1 MLSRVRISKLV
12 SYTLPRRVFE
22 RRFLVTNN
30 AFSNTE
36 ESTVVAAESPE
47 LPSWIRDFLS
57 NKPSSSSSS
66 LVPEDDEDFV
76 IPSLANWVE
85 SQKFSREQV
94 SEGNVV
100 KKPVEDIEKV
110 CEFLNK
116 KDASHGDVV
125 KELSGCDVVVTES
138 LVLQVLRRFS
148 NGWNKAYGFFIWANS
163 QTGYRHSAKSYNAMV
178 DVLGKCRNFDLM
190 WELVDE
196 MMKKSDESG
205 LVTLDTMSKVMRRLA
220 KSGKYSE
227 AVEAFLG
234 MEKSYGVK
242 TDTIAMNSLM
252 DALVKE
258 NSIEHAHEVFLK
270 LFDTIKPD
278 ARTFN
283 ILIHGFCKARKFD
296 DARTMMDLMKV
307 TEFTPDVVTY
317 TSFVEAYCREGDFR
331 RVNEILEKMRE
342 NGSKPNVVTY
352 TIVMHSLGKSK
363 QVTEALGVY
372 EKMKEDGCVP
382 DAKFYSSLIHIL
394 SKTGRFKDA
403 SEIFEDM
410 TNQGVSRDVLV
421 YNTMISAALHH
432 SRDEM
437 ALRLLKRM
445 VDEEEESCS
454 PNVETYAPLLKMCC
468 QKKKMK
474 LLGILLHHMVKNDVS
489 IDVSTYILLIRGLCM
504 SGKVEEA
511 CLFFEEAVR
520 KGMVP
525 RDSTCKMLVEEL
537 EKKNMAEAKLKIQSL
552 VQSKTMTDLGSPL
565 SVVA

>member
-1 MLSRVRISKLV
+1 MFAKLRISKLV
-12 SYTLPRRVFE
+12 AYNLPRRILE

-36 ESTVVAAESPE
+36 VVTGESPE
-47 LPSWIRDFLS
+47 LPSWIKEFLS

-66 LVPEDDEDFV
+66 VSEDDEDFV

-85 SQKFSREQV
+85 SQKFNREQV
-94 SEGNVV
+94 SVGNVV
-100 KKPVEDIEKV
+100 KKPVEGIDKV
-110 CEFLNK
+110 GEFLNK

-148 NGWNKAYGFFIWANS
+148 NGWNQAYGFFIWAKS
-163 QTGYRHSAKSYNAMV
+163 QTGYMHSAQSYNAMV

-196 MMKKSDESG
+196 MKKSEESG

-234 MEKSYGVK
+234 MEMSYGVK
-242 TDTIAMNSLM
+242 TDTYAMNSLM

-307 TEFTPDVVTY
+307 AEFNPDVVTY

-331 RVNEILEKMRE
+331 RVNEILEEMRE
-342 NGSKPNVVTY
+342 NGSNPNVVTY

-363 QVTEALGVY
+363 QVVEALGVY

-403 SEIFEDM
+403 AEIFEDM

-445 VDEEEESCS
+445 EEEEEACN

-468 QKKKMK
+468 HKKKMK

-552 VQSKTMTDLGSPL
+552 VQSKAMTESHRPL
-565 SVVA
+565 SVS

>member
-1 MLSRVRISKLV
+1 MLTKLRISKLV
-12 SYTLPRRVFE
+12 SYTLPRRIFQ

-36 ESTVVAAESPE
+36 EESPVVVAAESPE
-47 LPSWIRDFLS
+47 LPSWIKDFLS

-66 LVPEDDEDFV
+66 LVSEDDEDFV

-85 SQKFSREQV
+85 SQKFSSEQV

-100 KKPVEDIEKV
+100 KKKPVEDIDKV

-116 KDASHGDVV
+116 KDASHLDVV

-148 NGWNKAYGFFIWANS
+148 NVWNQAYGFFIWANS
-163 QTGYRHSAKSYNAMV
+163 QTGYTHSAKSYNAMV
-178 DVLGKCRNFDLM
+178 DVLGKCRSFDLM

-196 MMKKSDESG
+196 MKKKKSDESG

-220 KSGKYSE
+220 KSGRYSE
-227 AVEAFLG
+227 AVDAFLG
-234 MEKSYGVK
+234 MEMSYGVR
-242 TDTIAMNSLM
+242 TDTVAMNSLM

-270 LFDTIKPD
+270 LLDTIKPD

-296 DARTMMDLMKV
+296 DARKMMDLMKV
-307 TEFTPDVVTY
+307 TEFAPDVVTY
-317 TSFVEAYCREGDFR
+317 TSFVEAYCKEGDFR
-331 RVNEILEKMRE
+331 RVNEMLEEMRE
-342 NGSKPNVVTY
+342 SGSNPNVVTY

-363 QVTEALGVY
+363 QVAEALGVY
-372 EKMKEDGCVP
+372 ETMKEDGCVP

-403 SEIFEDM
+403 AEIFEDM

-445 VDEEEESCS
+445 EDEEEESCS

-468 QKKKMK
+468 HKKKMK

-537 EKKNMAEAKLKIQSL
+537 ERKNMAEAKDKIQSL
-552 VQSKTMTDLGSPL
+552 VQSKTI
-565 SVVA
+565 VA

>member
-1 MLSRVRISKLV
+1 MLAKLRISKLV
-12 SYTLPRRVFE
+12 SCSLPRRIFE

-30 AFSNTE
+30 AFSNAE
-36 ESTVVAAESPE
+36 ESPE
-47 LPSWIRDFLS
+47 LPSWIKDFLS
-57 NKPSSSSSS
+57 NKPSSSNSVS
-66 LVPEDDEDFV
+66 DDEDFV
-76 IPSLANWVE
+76 IPSLAGWVE
-85 SQKFSREQV
+85 SQKFSREEV
-94 SEGNVV
+94 SAGNVA
-100 KKPVEDIEKV
+100 KKSMEDIDEV

-116 KDASHGDVV
+116 KDASHGEVV
-125 KELSGCDVVVTES
+125 KELSGCAVVVSES

-148 NGWNKAYGFFIWANS
+148 NGWNQAYGFFIWAKS
-163 QTGYRHSAKSYNAMV
+163 QTGYRQSAQTYNAMV

-196 MMKKSDESG
+196 MKCESG

-227 AVEAFLG
+227 AVDAFLE
-234 MEKSYGVK
+234 MERSYGVK
-242 TDTIAMNSLM
+242 TDTNAMNNLM

-331 RVNEILEKMRE
+331 RVNEILEEMRE

-352 TIVMHSLGKSK
+352 TIVMHSLGKSR
-363 QVTEALGVY
+363 QVAEALGVY

-403 SEIFEDM
+403 AEIFEDM
-410 TNQGVSRDVLV
+410 TKQGVPRDVLV
-421 YNTMISAALHH
+421 YNTMISASLHH

-437 ALRLLKRM
+437 ALRFLKRM
-445 VDEEEESCS
+445 EEEESCS

-474 LLGILLHHMVKNDVS
+474 LLGVLLHHMVKNDVS
-489 IDVSTYILLIRGLCM
+489 IDVATYILLIRGLCM

-511 CLFFEEAVR
+511 CLFFEEAMR

-537 EKKNMAEAKLKIQSL
+537 EKKGMAETKLKIQSL
-552 VQSKTMTDLGSPL
+552 VQSKVMTTNSQSPIP
-565 SVVA
+565 VT

>member
-1 MLSRVRISKLV
+1 MLSKLRISKLV
-12 SYTLPRRVFE
+12 SYTLPRRIFQ

-36 ESTVVAAESPE
+36 EESPVVAAESPE
-47 LPSWIRDFLS
+47 LPSWIKDFLS
-57 NKPSSSSSS
+57 NKLSSTSS
-66 LVPEDDEDFV
+66 VTKDDEDFV

-85 SQKFSREQV
+85 SQKFSREEV
-94 SEGNVV
+94 SNGNVM
-100 KKPVEDIEKV
+100 KKPVEDIDKV

-148 NGWNKAYGFFIWANS
+148 NGWNQAYGFFIWAKS
-163 QTGYRHSAKSYNAMV
+163 QTGYMHSGQSYNAMV

-190 WELVDE
+190 WEVVDE
-196 MMKKSDESG
+196 MKKSEESG

-227 AVEAFLG
+227 AVDAFLG

-242 TDTIAMNSLM
+242 TDTNAMNSLM

-307 TEFTPDVVTY
+307 TEFSPDVVTY
-317 TSFVEAYCREGDFR
+317 TSFVEGYCREGDFR
-331 RVNEILEKMRE
+331 RVNEMLEEMRE
-342 NGSKPNVVTY
+342 NGCNPNVVTY
-352 TIVMHSLGKSK
+352 TIVMHALGKSK
-363 QVTEALGVY
+363 QVSEAFGVY
-372 EKMKEDGCVP
+372 EKMKEGGCVP

-403 SEIFEDM
+403 AEIFEDM
-410 TNQGVSRDVLV
+410 THQGVPRDVLV

-445 VDEEEESCS
+445 EDEEEESCS

-468 QKKKMK
+468 HKKKMK

-552 VQSKTMTDLGSPL
+552 VQSKTMTDSHSPL
-565 SVVA
+565 SVS

>member
-1 MLSRVRISKLV
+1 MFAKLRISKLV
-12 SYTLPRRVFE
+12 AYNLPRRILE

-36 ESTVVAAESPE
+36 VVTGESPE
-47 LPSWIRDFLS
+47 LPSWIKDFLS

-66 LVPEDDEDFV
+66 VSEDDEDFV

-85 SQKFSREQV
+85 SQKFNREQV
-94 SEGNVV
+94 SVGNVV
-100 KKPVEDIEKV
+100 KKPVEDIDKV

-148 NGWNKAYGFFIWANS
+148 NGWNQAYGFFIWAKS
-163 QTGYRHSAKSYNAMV
+163 QTGYMHSAQSYNAMV

-196 MMKKSDESG
+196 MKKSEESG

-234 MEKSYGVK
+234 MEMSYGVK
-242 TDTIAMNSLM
+242 TDTYAMNSLM

-307 TEFTPDVVTY
+307 AEFNPDVVTY

-331 RVNEILEKMRE
+331 RVNEILEEMRE
-342 NGSKPNVVTY
+342 NGSNPNVVTY

-363 QVTEALGVY
+363 QVVEALGVY
-372 EKMKEDGCVP
+372 ETMKEDGCVP

-394 SKTGRFKDA
+394 SKTGRFKGA
-403 SEIFEDM
+403 AEIFEDM

-445 VDEEEESCS
+445 EEEEEACN

-468 QKKKMK
+468 RKKKMK
-474 LLGILLHHMVKNDVS
+474 LLGILLHHMVKKDVS

-552 VQSKTMTDLGSPL
+552 VQSKAMTESHRPL
-565 SVVA
+565 SVS

>member
-1 MLSRVRISKLV
+1 MFAKLRISKLV
-12 SYTLPRRVFE
+12 AYNLPRRILE

-36 ESTVVAAESPE
+36 VVTGESPE
-47 LPSWIRDFLS
+47 LPSWIKDFLS

-66 LVPEDDEDFV
+66 VSEDDEDFV

-85 SQKFSREQV
+85 SQKFNREQV
-94 SEGNVV
+94 SVGNVV
-100 KKPVEDIEKV
+100 KKPVEGIDKV

-148 NGWNKAYGFFIWANS
+148 NGWNQAYGFFIWAKS
-163 QTGYRHSAKSYNAMV
+163 QTGYMHSAQSYNAMV

-196 MMKKSDESG
+196 MKMSEESG

-234 MEKSYGVK
+234 MEMSYGVK
-242 TDTIAMNSLM
+242 TDTYAMNSLM

-307 TEFTPDVVTY
+307 AEFNPDVVTY

-331 RVNEILEKMRE
+331 RVNEILEEMRE
-342 NGSKPNVVTY
+342 NGSNPNVVTY

-363 QVTEALGVY
+363 QVVEALGVY

-403 SEIFEDM
+403 AEIFEDM

-445 VDEEEESCS
+445 EEEEEACN

-468 QKKKMK
+468 HKKKMK

-552 VQSKTMTDLGSPL
+552 VQSKAMTESHRPL
-565 SVVA
+565 SVS

>member
-1 MLSRVRISKLV
+1 MLTKFRISKLG
-12 SYTLPRRVFE
+12 SYTLRRRIYE

-30 AFSNTE
+30 AFSDAE
-36 ESTVVAAESPE
+36 ESPVVAAESPE
-47 LPSWIRDFLS
+47 LPSWIKDFLS
-57 NKPSSSSSS
+57 NKPSSANSS
-66 LVPEDDEDFV
+66 LDDEDFV
-76 IPSLANWVE
+76 IPSLAGWVE
-85 SQKFSREQV
+85 SQKFSREGV
-94 SEGNVV
+94 STGNVA
-100 KKPVEDIEKV
+100 KKPVEDIDKV

-116 KDASHGDVV
+116 KDASHGDIVN
-125 KELSGCDVVVTES
+125 ELIGCDVVVSES

-148 NGWNKAYGFFIWANS
+148 NGWNQAYGFFVWAKS
-163 QTGYRHSAKSYNAMV
+163 QTGYRHSSQAYNAMV
-178 DVLGKCRNFDLM
+178 DVLGKSRNFELM
-190 WELVDE
+190 WRLVDE
-196 MMKKSDESG
+196 MKCESPE

-227 AVEAFLG
+227 AVDAFLE
-234 MEKSYGVK
+234 MEKSYGVR
-242 TDTIAMNSLM
+242 TDTNAMNSLM

-270 LFDTIKPD
+270 LFDSIKPD

-283 ILIHGFCKARKFD
+283 ILIHGFCKARRFD

-307 TEFTPDVVTY
+307 AEFAPDVVTY

-331 RVNEILEKMRE
+331 RVDEILKEMRE
-342 NGSKPNVVTY
+342 NGRKPNVVTY
-352 TIVMHSLGKSK
+352 TIVMHSLGKSR
-363 QVTEALGVY
+363 QVAEALGVY

-403 SEIFEDM
+403 AEIFEDM
-410 TNQGVSRDVLV
+410 TNQGVARDVLV
-421 YNTMISAALHH
+421 YNTMISAAVHH

-445 VDEEEESCS
+445 EEESCS

-474 LLGILLHHMVKNDVS
+474 LLGVLLHHMVKNDVS
-489 IDVSTYILLIRGLCM
+489 IDVATYILLIRGLCM

-511 CLFFEEAVR
+511 CLFFEEAVH

-525 RDSTCKMLVEEL
+525 RDSTCKLLVEEL
-537 EKKNMAEAKLKIQSL
+537 EKKGMAEAKLKIQSL
-552 VQSKTMTDLGSPL
+552 VQFKAMPKSQSQLRVS
-565 SVVA
+565 